1 MVRNVFRQGDWYVCV
16 GMVSV
21 YRVLGCWFETL
32 GFYWVKTETG
42 LLTQRARRN
51 YERGRPPRWVCGRF
65 NRQGNLHP
73 KLALGSHNMSC
84 SLPCLP
90 ESQ

>member
-1 MVRNVFRQGDWYVCV
+1 MIRNVFRQGDWYVCV

-21 YRVLGCWFETL
+21 YRVLGFWFETL

-51 YERGRPPRWVCGRF
+51 
-65 NRQGNLHP
+65 
-73 KLALGSHNMSC
+73 
-84 SLPCLP
+84 
-90 ESQ
+90 